1 MDIGYS
7 TAEPATAVV
16 LMTAYQDLPTVA
28 TAMREGAVDF
38 MVKAAFS
45 DWARAPMSHWCNNSP
60 ALILN
65 AAAPPAVPSLP

>member
-45 DWARAPMSHWCNNSP
+45 DWARAPLSYWCNNSP
-60 ALILN
+60 RVYCESGRRN
-65 AAAPPAVPSLP
+65 SRWRS

>member
-7 TAEPATAVV
+7 TAELATAVV

-38 MVKAAFS
+38 LVK
-45 DWARAPMSHWCNNSP
+45 
-60 ALILN
+60 LL
-65 AAAPPAVPSLP
+65 APPSIWSAPSLNRTVAASGGMFFRLW